1 MPSGWGVYYVVFLSA
16 VLALVI
22 PAFLYVFSW
31 LVRARNPANQGAVK
45 PEAPETQKEAE
56 RARSRRMNTRF
67 FLGVNVALALMNAAL
82 ILIPCVAM
90 LHHFSGREGA
100 ERALASIVTI
110 TVFSALGL
118 FYAARKGDM
127 AWLRSFRDHQDL
139 SGLPEEEPR

>member
-22 PAFLYVFSW
+22 PALLYLFSW
-31 LVRARNPANQGAVK
+31 VVRTRGPVQAIEIR
-45 PEAPETQKEAE
+45 PEVAQEAE

-90 LHHFSGREGA
+90 LHHFSGRDGA

-110 TVFSALGL
+110 SVFSALGL

-127 AWLRSFRDHQDL
+127 AWLRSFRDSQDY
-139 SGLPEEEPR
+139 SGLPDEEVR